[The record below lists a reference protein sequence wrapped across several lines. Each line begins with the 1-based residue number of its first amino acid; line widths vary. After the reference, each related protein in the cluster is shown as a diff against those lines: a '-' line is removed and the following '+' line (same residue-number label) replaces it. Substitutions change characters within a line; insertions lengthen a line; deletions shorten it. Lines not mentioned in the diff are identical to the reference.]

1 MGAGGHDAAGDGERR
16 ELADGLAN
24 GQRGEKP
31 TVQEFDRGERGDGPG
46 DDGEGPPAKP
56 DDGAHERQSDGGGD
70 EPELQ
75 V

>member
-1 MGAGGHDAAGDGERR
+1 M
-16 ELADGLAN
+16 
-24 GQRGEKP
+24 
-31 TVQEFDRGERGDGPG
+31 QEFDRGERGDGPG